1 MTIAQKVLAVKFVI
15 LEQKSESMSV
25 PNVESKQVTN
35 HLSVKDV
42 GLEETLRNSIVNN
55 ANEMQSWNLQQLRQ
69 RQNLQL
75 LRQNLQL
82 LRQNL

>member
-1 MTIAQKVLAVKFVI
+1 MTIAQKVLAVKFVT

-35 HLSVKDV
+35 PLSVKDV

-55 ANEMQSWNLQQLRQ
+55 ANEMQS
-69 RQNLQL
+69 
-75 LRQNLQL
+75 
-82 LRQNL
+82 

>member
-1 MTIAQKVLAVKFVI
+1 MKFVT

-35 HLSVKDV
+35 PLSVKDV

-55 ANEMQSWNLQQLRQ
+55 ANEMQS
-69 RQNLQL
+69 
-75 LRQNLQL
+75 
-82 LRQNL
+82 